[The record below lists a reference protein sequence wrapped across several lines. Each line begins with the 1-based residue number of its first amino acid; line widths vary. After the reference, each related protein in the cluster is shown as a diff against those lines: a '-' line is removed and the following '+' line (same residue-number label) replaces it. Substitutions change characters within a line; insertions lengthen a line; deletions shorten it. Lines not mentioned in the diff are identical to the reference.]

1 MLNTCFSLLIYLK
14 YFFFPLSSPSLT
26 AFLDPCH
33 ESLKSIIT
41 VYLPE
46 KAEDGLGSHKL
57 HREVKR
63 AKTWLW
69 QLSRGKKR
77 WLGEQLLLG
86 KMI

>member
-1 MLNTCFSLLIYLK
+1 MLNMCFSLLICLK
-14 YFFFPLSSPSLT
+14 YFFFPPLLSSPSLT

-33 ESLKSIIT
+33 ESLKSTVT

-63 AKTWLW
+63 AKTWL
-69 QLSRGKKR
+69 
-77 WLGEQLLLG
+77 
-86 KMI
+86 